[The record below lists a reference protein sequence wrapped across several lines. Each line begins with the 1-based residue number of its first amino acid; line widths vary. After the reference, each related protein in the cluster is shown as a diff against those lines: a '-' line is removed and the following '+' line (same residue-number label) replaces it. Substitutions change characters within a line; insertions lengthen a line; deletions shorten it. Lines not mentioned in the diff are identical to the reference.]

1 MQFNRIYYSVGRN
14 KVCIGNC
21 LLVQYMN
28 KCSLYHTYKA
38 LSIYV
43 FILFPIYNSRAN
55 VIEIV
60 RHGIYSYAVKCN

>member
-1 MQFNRIYYSVGRN
+1 
-14 KVCIGNC
+14 
-21 LLVQYMN
+21 MN

-38 LSIYV
+38 NQYIYIYILV
-43 FILFPIYNSRAN
+43 LFPLYTSRAN